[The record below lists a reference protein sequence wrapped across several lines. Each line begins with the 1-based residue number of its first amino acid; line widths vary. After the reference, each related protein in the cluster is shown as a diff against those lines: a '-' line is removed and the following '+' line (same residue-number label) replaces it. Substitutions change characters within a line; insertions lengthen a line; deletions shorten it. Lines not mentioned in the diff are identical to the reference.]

1 MKADLTERSPAEKS
15 HWPMASER
23 EARVGK
29 PAAKRGAGV
38 ALASQPARTS
48 DGAGALGAKK
58 LDKADSAET
67 RMGWD
72 GMGWDGMGWDGE
84 QRPRQSVLRP
94 SRIYYRLRR
103 AGAQGKSLLAS
114 GRPKLEDREARAA
127 EKRKAFGR
135 GSKKPL
141 ESGFLREFCL

>member
-1 MKADLTERSPAEKS
+1 MKADRTERSPAEKS

-67 RMGWD
+67 RMGW
-72 GMGWDGMGWDGE
+72 
-84 QRPRQSVLRP
+84 
-94 SRIYYRLRR
+94 R
-103 AGAQGKSLLAS
+103 AKAAAICFAPFADLLSSETRGRARKKPFGG
-114 GRPKLEDREARAA
+114 GRPKPQDREARAT
-127 EKRKAFGR
+127 EKREAFGR

-141 ESGFLREFCL
+141 ESGFLRESCL